1 LIFQPRRVVRTPTS
15 GAKAAACP
23 FADSLSARQ
32 SQKRKTVMKPQISKL
47 FATASLATI
56 MAALSIFQPFITRE
70 GRAAQGIYI
79 AAATLEAQ
87 PNSYTGPC
95 PTTIKFIGR
104 ITAKGKGAIK
114 YTFTRSDGGV
124 GPTFTLSFDG
134 SVATQTVTNTW
145 TLSPA
150 SYTGWQ
156 TLKAWASNEVES
168 GRAHFKLNCQGAQ
181 RPEPPQP
188 PRQQPKQQPEQ
199 RAHAR
204 FRVMINGFTVD
215 HQTADDILERDGRG
229 DEVFFL
235 AQARLTEGGRSL
247 RDSGLLRSR
256 VMGDANGRSDRINAG
271 SSPPNL
277 IAPTTGGLRASDA
290 FPSLTPW
297 RLAAAP
303 TADRAPMLLF
313 DGDLASGQAL
323 TIAPTI
329 WEWDGPDDLLTVVG
343 RIFNPVL
350 DFSARATMPR
360 PRPTGLLRDIL
371 GVAPGGVGSEA
382 RVGRGI
388 FGDPHD
394 RPVGMQFTADG
405 YTFLP
410 QRLLMSYELADAAS
424 RADFG
429 FGAGVIPIR
438 YADNRDL
445 QGDYRIFVQVQR
457 LT

>member
-1 LIFQPRRVVRTPTS
+1 
-15 GAKAAACP
+15 
-23 FADSLSARQ
+23 
-32 SQKRKTVMKPQISKL
+32 MKSQISKL
-47 FATASLATI
+47 FATTAL
-56 MAALSIFQPFITRE
+56 AALLAALAAFQPFITRKA
-70 GRAAQGIYI
+70 RAAQDIHI
-79 AAATLEAQ
+79 TAATLEAQ
-87 PNSYTGPC
+87 PDAYTGPC

-104 ITAKGKGAIK
+104 ITAKGKGTIK
-114 YTFTRSDGGV
+114 YTFTRSDGAV
-124 GPTFTLSFDG
+124 GPTFTLFFDG

-145 TLSPA
+145 TLSVA

-168 GRAHFKLNCQGAQ
+168 NRAYFKLNCQGAQ
-181 RPEPPQP
+181 RPEAPQP
-188 PRQQPKQQPEQ
+188 PRQQPTQQPTQ

-204 FRVMINGFTVD
+204 FRVTINGFIVD
-215 HQTADDILERDGRG
+215 RQTADDILERDGRG

-235 AQARLTEGGRSL
+235 AQARLTEEGRSL

-256 VMGDANGRSDRINAG
+256 VMGDANGRSDRVNAG

-277 IAPTTGGLRASDA
+277 IAPTTGGLRTGDT
-290 FPSLTPW
+290 FPSSTPW
-297 RLAAAP
+297 RLATAP

-313 DGDLASGQAL
+313 DGDLANGQRL
-323 TIAPTI
+323 TVVTTA

-343 RIFNPVL
+343 RVFNPVL
-350 DFSARATMPR
+350 DFGARSVMPA
-360 PRPTGLLRDIL
+360 PMPTGLLGQIL
-371 GVAPGGVGSEA
+371 GVAEGGIGSEV
-382 RVGRGI
+382 RVRRGI

-394 RPVGMQFTADG
+394 RPIGMQFTADG

-438 YADNRDL
+438 YTDNRDL
-445 QGDYRIFVQVQR
+445 QGDYRIFVQIQR

>member
-1 LIFQPRRVVRTPTS
+1 
-15 GAKAAACP
+15 
-23 FADSLSARQ
+23 
-32 SQKRKTVMKPQISKL
+32 MKPQISKL
-47 FATASLATI
+47 FASASLAAI

-70 GRAAQGIYI
+70 ARAAQGIFI
-79 AAATLEAQ
+79 SAATLEAQ
-87 PNSYTGPC
+87 PETYNGPC

-104 ITAKGKGAIK
+104 ITVKGKGTIK

-124 GPTFTLSFDG
+124 GPTFTLFFDG
-134 SVATQTVTNTW
+134 SVSTQTVTNTW
-145 TLSPA
+145 TLSVA

-168 GRAHFKLNCQGAQ
+168 GRAHFKLNCQGTQ
-181 RPEPPQP
+181 RPESPQP
-188 PRQQPKQQPEQ
+188 PTRQPKQPPAQ

-204 FRVMINGFTVD
+204 FRVTINGFIAD
-215 HQTADDILERDGRG
+215 RQTADDILERDGRG

-256 VMGDANGRSDRINAG
+256 VMGDANGRSDRVNAG

-277 IAPTTGGLRASDA
+277 IAPTTGGIRTGDA
-290 FPSLTPW
+290 FPSSTPW

-313 DGDLASGQAL
+313 DGDLASGQTL

-343 RIFNPVL
+343 RVFNPVL
-350 DFSARATMPR
+350 DFGARSVMPA
-360 PRPTGLLRDIL
+360 PIPTGLLGQIL

-382 RVGRGI
+382 RVGRGV

-394 RPVGMQFTADG
+394 RPIGMQFTADG

-445 QGDYRIFVQVQR
+445 QGDYRIFVQIQR
-457 LT
+457 L